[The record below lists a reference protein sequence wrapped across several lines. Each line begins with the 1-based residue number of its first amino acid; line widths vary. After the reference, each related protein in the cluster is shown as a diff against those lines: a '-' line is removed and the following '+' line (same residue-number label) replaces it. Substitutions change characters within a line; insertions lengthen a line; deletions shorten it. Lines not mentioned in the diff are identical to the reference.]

1 MSLYV
6 MRSSQS
12 AALVHLQRA
21 CINLWT
27 SARLRDL
34 MASATLVCTPLV
46 GHAVDM
52 TVHWTSRY
60 TILLAIHSGSIYLL
74 ERNRDSCL
82 SIFPWL
88 RDRLDQVLFGVR
100 RVSDHCNNLA
110 RDGLRYL
117 TRAKVLARS

>member
-1 MSLYV
+1 
-6 MRSSQS
+6 MRSSES
-12 AALVHLQRA
+12 AALIDHPA
-21 CINLWT
+21 T
-27 SARLRDL
+27 RLHQPLDICSLEDL

-46 GHAVDM
+46 GHAIDI

-60 TILLAIHSGSIYLL
+60 NILPTFQSGSIYLL

-82 SIFPWL
+82 SILPL
-88 RDRLDQVLFGVR
+88 PRDRIDQVLVGVR
-100 RVSDHCNNLA
+100 QVSDHCNNLA